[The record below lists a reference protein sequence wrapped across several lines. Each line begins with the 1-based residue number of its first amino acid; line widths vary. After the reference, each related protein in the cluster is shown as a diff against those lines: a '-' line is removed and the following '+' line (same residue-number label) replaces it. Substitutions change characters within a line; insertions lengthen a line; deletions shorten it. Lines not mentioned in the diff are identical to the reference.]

1 MGSGR
6 PGVPMSAQRLG
17 IFFTHYRAWAGGNF
31 SMPHQAELILAAQ
44 KQFNALSFHA
54 PSWRYGHLQG
64 PTYPDMTSP
73 RGAPRETWK
82 QSLSPKNH
90 VFRSNKSRH
99 GALGLIVG

>member
-17 IFFTHYRAWAGGNF
+17 IFFTHYRAWEGGNF

-73 RGAPRETWK
+73 RGAPHETI
-82 QSLSPKNH
+82 
-90 VFRSNKSRH
+90 FR
-99 GALGLIVG
+99 LF